1 MKKLIIIGILTLS
14 LLVFFTACGKKVKTE
29 PVEKPV
35 VKEVVEK
42 VVKAEK
48 PELTEEEIFAKKSLD
63 EINSEGH
70 LKEVYFD
77 FDKYVVREDAKSVLQ
92 ANSEWLISHS
102 SIGFV
107 VEGNCDERGTIEY
120 NIALGEK
127 RASNVKKYLV
137 SLGVPANR
145 VKITSYGKSKPVVKG
160 VDEASHQKNRRADF
174 RIVKK

>member
-1 MKKLIIIGILTLS
+1 MKKIVIIGMLTLS
-14 LLVFFTACGKKVKTE
+14 LLVFFSGCGKKVKTE
-29 PVEKPV
+29 AVEKPI

-42 VVKAEK
+42 TVKAEK

-70 LKEVYFD
+70 LNEVYFD
-77 FDKYVVREDAKSVLQ
+77 FDKYDVREDGKLVLQ
-92 ANSEWLISHS
+92 ANADWLLSHS
-102 SIGFV
+102 SIEFI

-127 RASNVKKYLV
+127 RAMSAKKYLV
-137 SLGVPANR
+137 SLGVLTER
-145 VKITSYGKSKPVVKG
+145 IKVISYGKSKPAVTG
-160 VDEASHQKNRRADF
+160 INEETHQKNRRSDF